1 MARPLLAVA
10 SAFALGTPAGAALSP
25 RSAAILL
32 ALATASLLAALG
44 AARPRTGAGAILGAA
59 LALGAAGAAVEARA
73 YDASPLRGWLAQ
85 HPDAGPVLVRGVCSA
100 DPRDSADRWVLT
112 VDVEDVHAPPPGGPS
127 PPRGRARI
135 DVTGAATRPRLIE
148 GDAVA
153 LWAELREP
161 HRLGDP
167 GAFDAVAQARRDGVH
182 AVGWCKSPRLVVR
195 PGRGDLGWLPSA
207 AARAREWSRER
218 LMAALPAGREQAL
231 VRAMTLGE
239 RTALDQETS
248 ETFRMA
254 GTYHVLALSGTQV
267 AMVAALLDWA
277 LRRLRATPLASA
289 LVVSLALAFYCAFVG
304 GDVPVLRAT
313 VMAIVIVTGR
323 ALDLDGDAA
332 NLLGLAALGLLAQ
345 RPSSIGDIGFQLSFA
360 ATLALILLTPPIV
373 RLLPALPLHAELA
386 LASSLGVQAALGP
399 LMALHFHRLAPAA
412 LVLNLLAVPLSGA
425 VLLAGFGV
433 VLVSALAPFLL
444 PAAVGLAWLAARA
457 LLLTGEVVRLLPW
470 LDVRVATPSLG
481 PALVGLAGLFAFAR
495 GRPGG
500 LGWWAA
506 ATACLALGWGPR
518 TSDGRLRITF
528 LDVGQGDA
536 IVVRTPSDRTWMVD
550 TGGSFDGHFDVGE
563 TVLGPFL
570 WQDGAPVVRG
580 MVLSHAHPDH
590 VGGVPFLLRAFDVRE
605 VWEGPAPRHD
615 RVYDGLSVALQESRA
630 TRRSV
635 ARGLAATWDGV
646 LVDVL
651 GPSPPSRPPW
661 PPWPAST
668 RSSPGSC
675 AWWGS

>member
-10 SAFALGTPAGAALSP
+10 SAFALGTAAGAALSP

-73 YDASPLRGWLAQ
+73 YDASPLRGWLVQ

-277 LRRLRATPLASA
+277 PPPSSSTCWPCPSRGRCSWPASEWCSCPRWRLSSCPRPSAWRGSPRAPSSSRARWCASCRGWTCAWRRLRWGRRWWGSRAFSPSRADGPAGSDGGRPPRPASPWAGGRARRMDGCGSPSSTWDRATRSSCGPRRTGRGWWTRAGPSTATSTWARPCSAPSSGRTASP
-289 LVVSLALAFYCAFVG
+289 SCAGWSSATLIPTTWAVCPSCCARSTCARCG
-304 GDVPVLRAT
+304 RARLRA
-313 VMAIVIVTGR
+313 MIVCTTGCRLRSRR
-323 ALDLDGDAA
+323 AA
-332 NLLGLAALGLLAQ
+332 
-345 RPSSIGDIGFQLSFA
+345 
-360 ATLALILLTPPIV
+360 
-373 RLLPALPLHAELA
+373 
-386 LASSLGVQAALGP
+386 
-399 LMALHFHRLAPAA
+399 
-412 LVLNLLAVPLSGA
+412 
-425 VLLAGFGV
+425 
-433 VLVSALAPFLL
+433 
-444 PAAVGLAWLAARA
+444 
-457 LLLTGEVVRLLPW
+457 
-470 LDVRVATPSLG
+470 
-481 PALVGLAGLFAFAR
+481 
-495 GRPGG
+495 RPGG
-500 LGWWAA
+500 
-506 ATACLALGWGPR
+506 R
-518 TSDGRLRITF
+518 
-528 LDVGQGDA
+528 
-536 IVVRTPSDRTWMVD
+536 
-550 TGGSFDGHFDVGE
+550 
-563 TVLGPFL
+563 
-570 WQDGAPVVRG
+570 
-580 MVLSHAHPDH
+580 
-590 VGGVPFLLRAFDVRE
+590 
-605 VWEGPAPRHD
+605 
-615 RVYDGLSVALQESRA
+615 
-630 TRRSV
+630 
-635 ARGLAATWDGV
+635 
-646 LVDVL
+646 
-651 GPSPPSRPPW
+651 
-661 PPWPAST
+661 WPAAWPRRGTASLST
-668 RSSPGSC
+668 CWGHRHRAVRRGGRGTTIRS
-675 AWWGS
+675 A